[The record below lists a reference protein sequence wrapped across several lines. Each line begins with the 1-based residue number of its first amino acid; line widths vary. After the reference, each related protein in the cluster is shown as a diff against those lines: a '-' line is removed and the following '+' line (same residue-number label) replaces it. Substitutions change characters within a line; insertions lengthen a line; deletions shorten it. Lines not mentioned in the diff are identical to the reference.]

1 MRIPLIKITCKL
13 WPDDGV
19 FHRVG
24 SDVHDELMIDES
36 SGSIYYFN
44 LQCGGTSK
52 QYKHAKGE
60 YEFDYIPEP
69 IDGCEKLIEF
79 VTLRELIIIGFKEW
93 LEKRKNDRQLKKF
106 LKLEGLRRRKTTVPQ
121 KKRCKL

>member
-1 MRIPLIKITCKL
+1 MRIPLIKITSNLCGYG
-13 WPDDGV
+13 DTAR
-19 FHRVG
+19 RVG

-44 LQCGGTSK
+44 LQCGGTSQK
-52 QYKHAKGE
+52 YKCEKSE

-93 LEKRKNDRQLKKF
+93 LENRKNERLLKR
-106 LKLEGLRRRKTTVPQ
+106 LVKLEGLRRRKAAAP
-121 KKRCKL
+121 KKMCRL